1 MVATEIFLIAAGVIC
16 VVVSVVMSFGDDK
29 ENVESSAKS
38 ELTQA
43 QLDMVKHQVDE
54 VIKQQISGL
63 SEKTEA
69 ALDKISNTKILEMNE
84 YAESVLG
91 EINRNHNEAVFLYDM
106 LNEKSKEVKTTVK
119 DVNYAKK
126 QVEQIS
132 GRTSDMSDNA
142 VMSEEH
148 EQDRT
153 DDGKEPAYEQAV
165 KSGKDTKDI
174 AKERLAALVKKSN
187 QKAKNAEDRINTQA
201 DSLNKEYSNNE
212 RILQMNASGV
222 SVKEIAKKL
231 NMGVGEVRLVINLYK
246 GVNNNEVQ
254 ILYKRFWSWSYSCSC
269 CSFNCRY
276 DRKE

>member
-43 QLDMVKHQVDE
+43 QLDMVKHQVD
-54 VIKQQISGL
+54 
-63 SEKTEA
+63 
-69 ALDKISNTKILEMNE
+69 DKISNTKILEMNE

-165 KSGKDTKDI
+165 KCSI
-174 AKERLAALVKKSN
+174 SKEKQS
-187 QKAKNAEDRINTQA
+187 E
-201 DSLNKEYSNNE
+201 S
-212 RILQMNASGV
+212 
-222 SVKEIAKKL
+222 
-231 NMGVGEVRLVINLYK
+231 
-246 GVNNNEVQ
+246 
-254 ILYKRFWSWSYSCSC
+254 
-269 CSFNCRY
+269 
-276 DRKE
+276 

>member
-1 MVATEIFLIAAGVIC
+1 MVAAEIFLIAVGVIC
-16 VVVSVVMSFGDDK
+16 VVVSVVMSFEDDK
-29 ENVESSAKS
+29 ENVESSAKA

-84 YAESVLG
+84 YADSVLG

-132 GRTSDMSDNA
+132 ARTSDMSDNT
-142 VMSEEH
+142 VLSE
-148 EQDRT
+148 
-153 DDGKEPAYEQAV
+153 EQAV

-246 GVNNNEVQ
+246 GGKQ
-254 ILYKRFWSWSYSCSC
+254 Q
-269 CSFNCRY
+269 
-276 DRKE
+276 

>member
-29 ENVESSAKS
+29 ENVESSAKA

-142 VMSEEH
+142 VLSEEH
-148 EQDRT
+148 EQDPQVM
-153 DDGKEPAYEQAV
+153 GKNRHMNR
-165 KSGKDTKDI
+165 
-174 AKERLAALVKKSN
+174 RLSLVKI
-187 QKAKNAEDRINTQA
+187 QRI
-201 DSLNKEYSNNE
+201 
-212 RILQMNASGV
+212 
-222 SVKEIAKKL
+222 
-231 NMGVGEVRLVINLYK
+231 
-246 GVNNNEVQ
+246 
-254 ILYKRFWSWSYSCSC
+254 
-269 CSFNCRY
+269 
-276 DRKE
+276 

>member
-29 ENVESSAKS
+29 ENVESSAKA

-119 DVNYAKK
+119 DVNYAKSRLNRL
-126 QVEQIS
+126 VEELMICLIMQS
-132 GRTSDMSDNA
+132 CQKNMNRTAQM
-142 VMSEEH
+142 M
-148 EQDRT
+148 
-153 DDGKEPAYEQAV
+153 GKNRHMNR
-165 KSGKDTKDI
+165 
-174 AKERLAALVKKSN
+174 RLSLVKI
-187 QKAKNAEDRINTQA
+187 QRI
-201 DSLNKEYSNNE
+201 
-212 RILQMNASGV
+212 
-222 SVKEIAKKL
+222 
-231 NMGVGEVRLVINLYK
+231 
-246 GVNNNEVQ
+246 
-254 ILYKRFWSWSYSCSC
+254 
-269 CSFNCRY
+269 
-276 DRKE
+276 

>member
-29 ENVESSAKS
+29 ENVENSAKA

-119 DVNYAKK
+119 DVNYAKSRLNRL
-126 QVEQIS
+126 VEELLICLIMQS
-132 GRTSDMSDNA
+132 CQKNMNRTAQM
-142 VMSEEH
+142 M
-148 EQDRT
+148 
-153 DDGKEPAYEQAV
+153 GKNRHMNR
-165 KSGKDTKDI
+165 
-174 AKERLAALVKKSN
+174 RLSLVKI
-187 QKAKNAEDRINTQA
+187 QRI
-201 DSLNKEYSNNE
+201 
-212 RILQMNASGV
+212 
-222 SVKEIAKKL
+222 
-231 NMGVGEVRLVINLYK
+231 
-246 GVNNNEVQ
+246 
-254 ILYKRFWSWSYSCSC
+254 
-269 CSFNCRY
+269 
-276 DRKE
+276 

>member
-119 DVNYAKK
+119 LSLIH
-126 QVEQIS
+126 IS
-132 GRTSDMSDNA
+132 
-142 VMSEEH
+142 
-148 EQDRT
+148 
-153 DDGKEPAYEQAV
+153 EPTRPY
-165 KSGKDTKDI
+165 
-174 AKERLAALVKKSN
+174 
-187 QKAKNAEDRINTQA
+187 
-201 DSLNKEYSNNE
+201 
-212 RILQMNASGV
+212 
-222 SVKEIAKKL
+222 
-231 NMGVGEVRLVINLYK
+231 
-246 GVNNNEVQ
+246 
-254 ILYKRFWSWSYSCSC
+254 
-269 CSFNCRY
+269 
-276 DRKE
+276 

>member
-29 ENVESSAKS
+29 ENVESSAKA

-119 DVNYAKK
+119 DVKK

-142 VMSEEH
+142 VLSEEH

-153 DDGKEPAYEQAV
+153 GDGKEPAYEQAV

-246 GVNNNEVQ
+246 GGKQ
-254 ILYKRFWSWSYSCSC
+254 Q
-269 CSFNCRY
+269 
-276 DRKE
+276 

>member
-1 MVATEIFLIAAGVIC
+1 MDKLKQIPARFLEIWKSWSRNQKIIIVSAVAVFIAA
-16 VVVSVVMSFGDDK
+16 VVVIAFVLSRPTYQ
-29 ENVESSAKS
+29 
-38 ELTQA
+38 ELT
-43 QLDMVKHQVDE
+43 
-54 VIKQQISGL
+54 S
-63 SEKTEA
+63 
-69 ALDKISNTKILEMNE
+69 LEMNE

-246 GVNNNEVQ
+246 GGKQ
-254 ILYKRFWSWSYSCSC
+254 Q
-269 CSFNCRY
+269 
-276 DRKE
+276 

>member
-1 MVATEIFLIAAGVIC
+1 MVAAEIFLIAAGVIC

-29 ENVESSAKS
+29 ENVESSAKA

-142 VMSEEH
+142 VLSEEH

-187 QKAKNAEDRINTQA
+187 QSE
-201 DSLNKEYSNNE
+201 
-212 RILQMNASGV
+212 
-222 SVKEIAKKL
+222 
-231 NMGVGEVRLVINLYK
+231 
-246 GVNNNEVQ
+246 
-254 ILYKRFWSWSYSCSC
+254 
-269 CSFNCRY
+269 
-276 DRKE
+276 